1 MVRICLDSQRILATL
16 RNKYAGF
23 DGLFYL
29 DICYSKAILSTTEL
43 SQIDNRKL
51 RCLMDLNQP
60 ISAIAERRGKPR
72 MKCSYSA
79 MVRGCSL
86 DGKKFEENATVLNL
100 SAGGVYMLINR
111 FINKGQDL
119 SVKIA
124 FPTGS
129 LEWGSSKLATNGVV
143 VRTEALSEEVLGIAI
158 KFQRRRF
165 L

>member
-1 MVRICLDSQRILATL
+1 MPRFAENYRPQCAKNIPDSTIYSTWIWAIVWIP
-16 RNKYAGF
+16 
-23 DGLFYL
+23 LFP
-29 DICYSKAILSTTEL
+29 TEL
-43 SQIDNRKL
+43 NQFDTR
-51 RCLMDLNQP
+51 RHRGHMDHYDSN
-60 ISAIAERRGKPR
+60 SSVSERRSKPR
-72 MKCSYSA
+72 MECAYPA
-79 MVRGCSL
+79 TVRGYSL

>member
-1 MVRICLDSQRILATL
+1 
-16 RNKYAGF
+16 
-23 DGLFYL
+23 
-29 DICYSKAILSTTEL
+29 
-43 SQIDNRKL
+43 
-51 RCLMDLNQP
+51 MDLNQP

-100 SAGGVYMLINR
+100 STSGVYMVLNR
-111 FINKGQDL
+111 YIENGQDL

-129 LEWGSSKLATNGVV
+129 LKWGSSKLTSIGVV
-143 VRTEALSEEVLGIAI
+143 VRTEALSEEILGVAVL
-158 KFQRRRF
+158 FQRYRF
-165 L
+165 V